1 MTAHIQGDAA
11 SGNGWVVSSRW
22 HIDDVKYAIKD
33 SEYADKPMP
42 SNEDLLEFLLDVVG
56 NEYWV
61 GEMNEQLAMHLNSLF
76 EETSNAR
83 S

>member
-42 SNEDLLEFLLDVVG
+42 SDEDLLEYLKDVIG

-61 GEMNEQLAMHLNSLF
+61 GEMNRVLAEELDDLF
-76 EETSNAR
+76 EDKD
-83 S
+83 